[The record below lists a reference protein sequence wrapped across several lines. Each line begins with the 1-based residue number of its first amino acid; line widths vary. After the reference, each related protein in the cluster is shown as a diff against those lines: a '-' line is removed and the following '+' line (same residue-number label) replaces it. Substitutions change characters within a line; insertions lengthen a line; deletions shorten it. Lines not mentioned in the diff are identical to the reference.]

1 MRSQLTRHV
10 FRQLIRNELYS
21 EIRPVVQCYRRS
33 RAPQHPPPVS
43 RRTFF
48 GFSRNVPKET
58 KLAAVT
64 PGYEVLAK
72 LNSQLAIGARP
83 PPVEDVVQGFL
94 AFFRDR
100 KAKKL
105 PLQAIQAQNAMRAF
119 IHLRKTNTNV
129 EGFGLSDADIRMALQ
144 ALQVVPQVDNDDGH
158 GQLATLLYEE
168 LEKRRLAGSQAE
180 TNSGTT
186 AQKGSALARDLQPYI
201 RTLANSGRPE
211 QALALVEQHYLSD
224 LKEMGNRLWI
234 VIIKAFIRKER
245 EDEVLRTIKL
255 MKSFNQPL
263 DYAIHEA
270 IVTHYAWKDDLKST
284 KRWYTALDAGTP
296 THYTLRVVLSLCIR
310 TRDFE
315 WGDTVFRNLI
325 ENPRTAGEKTK
336 TDWGLILRWSAAK
349 GKGVDE
355 IERMME
361 IMIRRNEALPE
372 EERCSVDITMIN
384 ELIEDAMSRDDPY
397 TAERY
402 VGLGQRWNIKPDAR
416 THLLQLEYRLKVG
429 DLDGARAAY
438 KKLQAEDT
446 SDNRDVPLVNKL
458 IVALCDKRQPYSTIM
473 TIAEDL
479 SERQV
484 HFEPSTVAA
493 LAQLHLRRSELEQV
507 RTLLSTHIHDYTPLE
522 DASIRDV
529 FVDFILDRKNSEFQ
543 AWDAYIILSPTF
555 PETSIQ
561 IRTRLMTEFF
571 ARGRSDMGTHVF
583 GHMRQQLNR
592 SSRPTVD
599 TYAECFQGIAR
610 AGGDFENL
618 QLVHNMLKVDTE
630 IEPDT
635 RLHNSLMLAYIAC
648 GSASR
653 ALSFWDDIAHSREG
667 PTYRSIQI
675 ALRACEVAPFGE
687 RTARNIWS
695 RLKRFDIQV
704 TREIY
709 AAYIGALAG
718 QGALKE
724 CIRLIETAQS
734 DAGFKPDSLM
744 VGTFYNASQGLHNK
758 DQVEAWAQKA
768 YPDVWKELLALGK
781 TTVDPGDA
789 LEDAGMEGEMENEDL
804 IFNRE
809 GLFNIDRD
817 VEA

>member
-1 MRSQLTRHV
+1 M
-10 FRQLIRNELYS
+10 
-21 EIRPVVQCYRRS
+21 
-33 RAPQHPPPVS
+33 
-43 RRTFF
+43 
-48 GFSRNVPKET
+48 
-58 KLAAVT
+58 
-64 PGYEVLAK
+64 AK
-72 LNSQLAIGARP
+72 VNSQLAMGARP
-83 PPVEDVVQGFL
+83 PPLEDIVHGFL
-94 AFFRDR
+94 AFFRKR
-100 KAKKL
+100 KDTRI
-105 PLQAIQAQNAMRAF
+105 PLQAVQVQNAMGAF
-119 IHLRKTNTNV
+119 IYLQKTNTSV
-129 EGFGLSDADIRMALQ
+129 EGFGLSNEDIRVALGAMQ
-144 ALQVVPQVDNDDGH
+144 GMPRDDNYDGH
-158 GQLATLLYEE
+158 VQLATLLYEE
-168 LEKRRLAGSQAE
+168 LERRRLAGFPAE
-180 TNSGTT
+180 TDPGRYGP
-186 AQKGSALARDLQPYI
+186 KGPALARNMQPFT
-201 RTLANSGRPE
+201 RVLANSGRPE
-211 QALALVEQHYLSD
+211 QALALIEKHFHID
-224 LKEMGNRLWI
+224 LEDMGNKMWPA
-234 VIIKAFIRKER
+234 IIKAFLKNGQEN
-245 EDEVLRTIKL
+245 EVLRTIKL
-255 MKSFNQPL
+255 MKSSSRPL
-263 DYAIHEA
+263 DFLIHET
-270 IVTHYAWKDDLKST
+270 IVGHYAFKGDLEST
-284 KRWYTALDAGTP
+284 KRWYTALNVGTP
-296 THYTLRVVLSLCIR
+296 TPFTQRVILSLCIHK
-310 TRDFE
+310 RDFE
-315 WGDTVFRNLI
+315 WGDNLFRGLI
-325 ENPRTAGEKTK
+325 DHPGKAGGKTK
-336 TDWGLILRWSAAK
+336 ADWGMILRWSAAK

-355 IERMME
+355 IERMMDV
-361 IMIRRNEALPE
+361 MTRRNEALPE
-372 EERCSVDITMIN
+372 EQRSSADITMIN
-384 ELIEDAMSRDDPY
+384 ELIEDAMLRDDPY

-402 VGLGQRWNIKPDAR
+402 VALGQRWNIEPDAR

-458 IVALCDKRQPYSTIM
+458 IVTLCEKNQPYATIM
-473 TIAEDL
+473 AIVEDL
-479 SERQV
+479 SERQI

-493 LAQLHLRRSELEQV
+493 LAQLHLRRGELEQV
-507 RTLLSTHIHDYTPLE
+507 RTLLSTHIHDYTPAE

-529 FVDFILDRKNSEFQ
+529 FVSFILDRNNSEFQ
-543 AWDAYIILSPTF
+543 AWDSYTIFSPTF
-555 PETSIQ
+555 PETPIQ

-610 AGGDFENL
+610 AGGDFPNL

-635 RLHNSLMLAYIAC
+635 RLHNGLMLAYIAC
-648 GSASR
+648 GSAGR
-653 ALSFWDDIAHSREG
+653 ALNFWNDIAHSREG
-667 PTYRSIQI
+667 PTYSSIQI

-724 CIRLIETAQS
+724 CIQLIETAQS
-734 DAGFKPDSLM
+734 DSGFKPDSLM
-744 VGTFYNASQGLHNK
+744 IGTFYNASQGLHNK

-789 LEDAGMEGEMENEDL
+789 LEDTDMEGEIDNEDL

-809 GLFNIDRD
+809 GLFNIDRN